1 MFENDTKGWYG
12 SYSTAGRESAE
23 KYHIVI
29 HKKEILQNEHKK
41 LKIRDLFTPDEPE
54 EIQTLD
60 DQFDIYK
67 SYSSDKDNQKTQF
80 LHSNNISKPKKKKKI
95 KNDKFTYH
103 NKHINDE
110 KRKKKPS
117 GPISTSYFPR
127 YEYIW
132 PKLITGPSWNN
143 LKGRNDK
150 KKEIDKKNFFNEDI
164 TFLPT
169 SKCLVNMNKTTQRGD
184 ITVCNNVRI
193 RNDKRFNL
201 TERFDNKKR
210 KKIQNLKLSHN
221 KNKSLNEINN
231 QKTLSQNKTNSN
243 LHTINK
249 TNSNNNIIDKSNTI
263 NNETISKRNN
273 STFYSRKEISVP
285 DFQKTLSRE
294 QREKVKALRIIN
306 THFISPDYSQVRER
320 IITMTKYNKPKK
332 YIPRIKKME
341 GFDSGITFDIDS
353 IYNKIDN
360 HTEIKTPNFK
370 LMTSRIDKK
379 NSKLP
384 TYMQNIFD
392 RKSIDVITEKSLQL
406 NNYSQGK
413 FMSPSTSFFPKR
425 SYNNIINLNL
435 LNYENLTGRNIK
447 DDVLES
453 QKEQL
458 KSSINF
464 YNKNYEELIKEG
476 GLNKFDNITYKTI
489 HQRRKIDPNDMEKFL
504 INFDNIDA

>member
-1 MFENDTKGWYG
+1 
-12 SYSTAGRESAE
+12 
-23 KYHIVI
+23 
-29 HKKEILQNEHKK
+29 
-41 LKIRDLFTPDEPE
+41 
-54 EIQTLD
+54 
-60 DQFDIYK
+60 
-67 SYSSDKDNQKTQF
+67 
-80 LHSNNISKPKKKKKI
+80 
-95 KNDKFTYH
+95 
-103 NKHINDE
+103 
-110 KRKKKPS
+110 
-117 GPISTSYFPR
+117 
-127 YEYIW
+127 
-132 PKLITGPSWNN
+132 
-143 LKGRNDK
+143 
-150 KKEIDKKNFFNEDI
+150 
-164 TFLPT
+164 
-169 SKCLVNMNKTTQRGD
+169 MNKTTQRGD

-435 LNYENLTGRNIK
+435 LNYENLTGRNVK
-447 DDVLES
+447 DDILEN

-504 INFDNIDA
+504 INFDNIDV

>member
-1 MFENDTKGWYG
+1 
-12 SYSTAGRESAE
+12 
-23 KYHIVI
+23 
-29 HKKEILQNEHKK
+29 
-41 LKIRDLFTPDEPE
+41 
-54 EIQTLD
+54 
-60 DQFDIYK
+60 
-67 SYSSDKDNQKTQF
+67 
-80 LHSNNISKPKKKKKI
+80 
-95 KNDKFTYH
+95 
-103 NKHINDE
+103 
-110 KRKKKPS
+110 
-117 GPISTSYFPR
+117 
-127 YEYIW
+127 
-132 PKLITGPSWNN
+132 
-143 LKGRNDK
+143 
-150 KKEIDKKNFFNEDI
+150 
-164 TFLPT
+164 
-169 SKCLVNMNKTTQRGD
+169 MNKTTQRGD

-306 THFISPDYSQVRER
+306 THFISPNYSQVRER